1 MRKACAALQG
11 RHDYTSFCHE
21 EEAGN
26 DNVLCVER
34 IALSIVPG
42 SGPLA
47 DPEAPAVTVR
57 PEWREP
63 LLIAIEFVSH
73 GFRSLPARSPVSVR
87 LGNDHAVRVCLAAG
101 CTWCGTWSG

>member
-63 LLIAIEFVSH
+63 LLIAIDFVSH
-73 GFRSLPARSPVSVR
+73 GFRSLPPSPPLR
-87 LGNDHAVRVCLAAG
+87 PAG
-101 CTWCGTWSG
+101 